1 MLHIKAVKKTEWLLD
16 QNHQNDEVTQMLLEI
31 KNNAIQ
37 VKMVEYRPLMTE
49 RIYNE
54 IIDESKN
61 VSLWQKIKGFFK
73 HVYLMSDL
81 SSPSMERSRYRNLI
95 HQFETLNKKAALRS
109 E

>member
-1 MLHIKAVKKTEWLLD
+1 MLHIKTARKSEWLKD
-16 QNHQNDEVTQMLLEI
+16 QNHPNDGVTQMLLEI
-31 KNNAIQ
+31 KNDFIK
-37 VKMVEYRPLMTE
+37 VKMIEYKPLMTE

-81 SSPSMERSRYRNLI
+81 SPPSMERSRYRNLI
-95 HQFETLNKKAALRS
+95 HQFDTLNKKARLN
-109 E
+109 